1 MTTAADVTRQ
11 LIIDEA
17 RRWLGTPYRHQGS
30 SLGIGCDC
38 LGLVRGVWRAVY
50 GCEPEAPGPYAAD
63 WADGNQGE
71 RLLEAAERH
80 CGAGFGLAAAQPG
93 DLIALRWRPG
103 QPARHIGILSG
114 PDHFIHAYE
123 QASVVQSALV
133 PSWRRRVAAAYRFP
147 GITD

>member
-1 MTTAADVTRQ
+1 MTTPVITRQ
-11 LIIDEA
+11 RILDEA

-38 LGLVRGVWRAVY
+38 LGLVCGVWRAVY

-63 WADGNQGE
+63 WADGNQSE

-80 CGAGFGLAAAQPG
+80 CGAAFGLAAAQPG
-93 DLIALRWRPG
+93 DLIVLRWRPD

-133 PSWRRRVAAAYRFP
+133 PSWRRRVAAAYCFP

>member
-1 MTTAADVTRQ
+1 MTTTVDVTRQ

-63 WADGNQGE
+63 WADANQGE

-80 CGAGFGLAAAQPG
+80 CGTGFGLAAAQPG

-103 QPARHIGILSG
+103 QPARHIGILSD

>member
-1 MTTAADVTRQ
+1 MTTPVITRQ
-11 LIIDEA
+11 RILDEA

-38 LGLVRGVWRAVY
+38 LGLVRGVWRAVC
-50 GCEPEAPGPYAAD
+50 GCEPEAPAD
-63 WADGNQGE
+63 WADGNQSE

-80 CGAGFGLAAAQPG
+80 CGAAFGLAAAQPG
-93 DLIALRWRPG
+93 DLIVLRWRPD
-103 QPARHIGILSG
+103 QPARHIGILSD

-133 PSWRRRVAAAYRFP
+133 PSWRRRVAAAYCFP